1 MTMYGTYTS
10 TSTYTVVD
18 IRKTFEGFSADFR
31 MIAAR
36 TEKMPLSLV
45 EDITHDILKLA
56 EAKYLDYVD
65 ITLVNQSTSKPV
77 RAVRFKVDEN
87 GKAVQSD
94 RAGSNDWQNI
104 NGTYLTVIASTN
116 SAWRK
121 LTAEQQT
128 EFKAK
133 NSFKRTWPATDID
146 NSYTHLSK
154 SGAQLYGSNGYELKK
169 ENYK

>member
-1 MTMYGTYTS
+1 MYNTYTN

-36 TEKMPLSLV
+36 TEKVSLSLV
-45 EDITHDILKLA
+45 EDITHDILKWA

-65 ITLVNQSTSKPV
+65 ITLVDQSTRKPI
-77 RAVRFKVDEN
+77 RAARFKVDEN

-104 NGTYLTVIASTN
+104 SGTYLTIIASTN
-116 SAWRK
+116 STWRG
-121 LTAEQQT
+121 LSAEVQA
-128 EFKAK
+128 EFMTK
-133 NSFKRTWPATDID
+133 NGFKRTWPTTEID
-146 NSYTHLSK
+146 TSYTHLSR
-154 SGAQLYGSNGYELKK
+154 SSAQLYGSNGYELKK
-169 ENYK
+169 DNFK